1 MDMLS
6 RELDIEFREE
16 IYRLK
21 FGVVKHIPG
30 VNGLEEVT

>member
-21 FGVVKHIPG
+21 FGVVCTYL
-30 VNGLEEVT
+30 VLMD